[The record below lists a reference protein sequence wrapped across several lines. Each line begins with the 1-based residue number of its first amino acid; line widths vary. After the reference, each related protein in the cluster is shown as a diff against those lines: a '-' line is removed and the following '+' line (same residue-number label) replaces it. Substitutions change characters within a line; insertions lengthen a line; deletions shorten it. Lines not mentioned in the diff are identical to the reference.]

1 MATIRDLLIRIGVR
15 DRAVRSG
22 VSRVTRQLDRLDRK
36 LDGIGAK
43 ARTGGLVALAG
54 AAFSLAGAL
63 GPAAGGVAGLALS
76 LGAALAPAAAL
87 GLALPAV
94 AVAWKTSLAIMS
106 LAVDGLSD
114 TLKAAISGDMK
125 KYQDA
130 LKKLPPAAR
139 AVASELGGA
148 LSGLQRTVQQ
158 AFFAPVAAQARGLG
172 ARLRGPLQ
180 GGAALAAAAF
190 GRLAAQAVIVAREG
204 RSIAFLRGLFRAIAA
219 GADGAGKGVAP
230 LLRGLRDLAGAFLGV
245 VPRIGAGLGGLAAAT
260 GRWMSEISRSGKA
273 AAWFTRALY
282 TLTLIGSILRSLGV
296 TVAAVW
302 RAATAGGG
310 NLLATIARG
319 AAAMARWAQSAHG
332 MATLMTFFM
341 KGRDTLSQLWRIA
354 VNLGTALGGIFGSAS
369 GQAGSLLDT
378 IERLTAKF
386 AAWTQSSQ
394 GNQQLTQTFALL
406 GQVARDLMT
415 ILPGVAVVL
424 GQLAKWFSS
433 LPGPVQ
439 DVVSKF
445 LAWGIFLGLVAGKI
459 GPLIRGVTM
468 LTGGLIRVGSAAGTA
483 GAALGRAAVAAGR
496 WAGQMAAAA
505 GRAIASAARVAA
517 QFALQA
523 ARMAASMAIA
533 AGRIALQWTLMAARA
548 VISAAIMA
556 AQWLIAFWPI
566 ALIVALVAGIVI
578 VVIKYWDE
586 IKAFTVKAWGA
597 IKNGVMKAV
606 DFVVGFVK
614 NHWRLLIAI
623 MLGPLG
629 IIIALTT
636 KYWGK
641 IKSGVAAAV
650 RGVLAAAGWLA
661 ALPGRVA
668 GWFGSL
674 ARAAIGKAIGLVN
687 WMYGLPGRIA
697 RALGN
702 TGRLLYNEGK
712 NILIGLW
719 NGLVSMAG
727 RIARWIGDLVRNII
741 PGPVR
746 RVLGINSPS
755 KVFMGFGVNL
765 GEGLVAGMNST
776 HRRIAGAAAAM
787 AGAAVP
793 SLAAPGVPGMGAPP
807 GLARA
812 GGTARGDQ
820 GALNARAIGDAVADA
835 IRRAGI
841 KVDMDGKAVAEIVTK
856 HTGRASDQRRRTG

>member
-1 MATIRDLLIRIGVR
+1 MATVRDLLIRIQAR
-15 DRAVRSG
+15 DRNVRR
-22 VSRVTRQLDRLDRK
+22 VVERVTKHLDKLDKGLDR
-36 LDGIGAK
+36 IGK
-43 ARTGGLVALAG
+43 GARTGGLIVLAG
-54 AAFSLAGAL
+54 AAASLATAL

-130 LKKLPPAAR
+130 LKKLPLAAR
-139 AVASELGGA
+139 AVASQLGGA

-158 AFFAPVAAQARGLG
+158 AFFTPVAAQARGLG
-172 ARLRGPLQ
+172 AQLRGPLQ

-260 GRWMSEISRSGKA
+260 GRWMTEISRSGKA

-282 TLTLIGSILRSLGV
+282 TLKLIGSILRSLGTAFMSV
-296 TVAAVW
+296 F

-310 NLLATIARG
+310 NLLAVIARG
-319 AAAMARWAQSAHG
+319 AAAMAKWTQSTHG
-332 MATLMTFFM
+332 SAVLLTFFM
-341 KGRDTLSQLWRIA
+341 NARDTLSQLWRIA
-354 VNLGTALGGIFGSAS
+354 VNLGTALGGIFGAAG

-378 IERLTAKF
+378 IEQLTAKF

-394 GNQQLTQTFALL
+394 GDQQLTQTFALL

-424 GQLAKWFSS
+424 GQLAEWFSS

-468 LTGGLIRVGSAAGTA
+468 LTSGLIRVGSAAGTA
-483 GAALGRAAVAAGR
+483 GAALGRAAAAAGR

-597 IKNGVMKAV
+597 IKDGVMKAV

-629 IIIALTT
+629 IIIGLVT
-636 KYWGK
+636 KYWSQ
-641 IKSGVAAAV
+641 IKNTVANAV
-650 RGVLAAAGWLA
+650 RGVLAAAGWLGS
-661 ALPGRVA
+661 LPGKVA
-668 GWFGSL
+668 SWF
-674 ARAAIGKAIGLVN
+674 ARMVSAAAAQAVRLVN
-687 WMYGLPGRIA
+687 WMSGLPGRIA

-702 TGRLLYNEGK
+702 TGRMLYTEGR

-727 RIARWIGDLVRNII
+727 KIARWIGDLVRNII

-746 RVLGINSPS
+746 KVLGINSPS

-765 GEGLVAGMNST
+765 GQGLVIGMNST
-776 HRRIAGAAAAM
+776 HRAIAGAAAAM

-793 SLAAPGVPGMGAPP
+793 SLAAPGVPGMGTPA
-807 GLARA
+807 GLARS
-812 GGTARGDQ
+812 GTGARGGELIDYRR
-820 GALNARAIGDAVADA
+820 LGDATAEA
-835 IRRAGI
+835 IRRAGLR
-841 KVDMDGKAVAEIVTK
+841 VDMDGKAVAEIVTK
-856 HTGRASDQRRRTG
+856 HSGRASDQRRRTG